1 MTTTAGSIKVFSG
14 TSHPELAQLIA
25 RRLGQPLGKATVTR
39 NESGESIVRI
49 AESVREHDVYII
61 NTSCVSPTP
70 TGAAASP
77 NTSLMELLIMIH
89 ACKTASAKRI
99 TAVIPHFFY
108 ARQDKKDK
116 SRAPITAKLIANML
130 ENAGCDHVITM
141 DLHASQIQGFF
152 DVPVDNLYAEPAAL
166 QYIREMVDVN
176 KAVIVSPD
184 AGGAK
189 RATSLA
195 DRLELDFALFHKERK
210 RANEVSRMVLVGNVE
225 GKVAILVDDMAD
237 TCGTLDLAAS
247 QLIEYGAERVLA
259 IVTHGILSGPALD
272 RITNSRLEKL
282 IVTNTLPQSH
292 NRSRCSKIEEI
303 DISHVLAETI
313 RRSHY
318 GESVSVLFNQIPY
331 DTPQPYRHEHDDEI
345 LASTAT
351 PTTTGLSISGLD
363 SKPHSRGVSPSQSRH
378 FPPSPYTLPDPPA
391 AANYFAEQKHALPP
405 SKGDADAT
413 VVAEVLETPKASDSR
428 FAPSPLRRHV

>member
-1 MTTTAGSIKVFSG
+1 MATTAGGIKVFSG
-14 TSHPELAQLIA
+14 TSHPELAELIA
-25 RRLGQPLGKATVTR
+25 KRLGQPLGKATVTR

-237 TCGTLDLAAS
+237 TCGTLELAAQ

-259 IVTHGILSGPALD
+259 IVTHGILSGPALE
-272 RITNSRLEKL
+272 RISKSRLEKL

-292 NRSRCSKIEEI
+292 NRSKCPKIEEI

-331 DTPQPYRHEHDDEI
+331 DTPQPYRHEHDEEI
-345 LASTAT
+345 TAAAAAAAAGGVGVSIPVT
-351 PTTTGLSISGLD
+351 PAKSG
-363 SKPHSRGVSPSQSRH
+363 SSRPQSRGMSPSSSRQ
-378 FPPSPYTLPDPPA
+378 FPPSPYTLPDPPVA
-391 AANYFAEQKHALPP
+391 QNYFADQTHLASPTAH
-405 SKGDADAT
+405 D
-413 VVAEVLETPKASDSR
+413 TPKASPADAKY
-428 FAPSPLRRHV
+428 APSPLRRNV